1 MKSFPKC
8 TALATRDLRRQD
20 IDSNKFVIKSWKI
33 NSIFSWPYFLCF
45 LHSPCVLP
53 QNHCVHY
60 HLLPWIALD
69 FLFPE
74 FLSSSST
81 SSAPSR
87 PKPDALLHDIAPD
100 FFFLLLMSIL
110 PLSLPYTRNWFCP
123 CSPNLHGTC
132 SARMKW
138 HVTFHVATMLCLLN
152 SIWFFA
158 PTRMCT
164 LWLRYVNAHG
174 MCACEWVVFVI
185 RTPCSGDVVCFL
197 TFLVGREGN
206 ILKCI
211 F

>member
-100 FFFLLLMSIL
+100 FFFYYLCPSCLCHSLIQEIGFVPVLLTSMAHALHVWNGML
-110 PLSLPYTRNWFCP
+110 HFTWPP
-123 CSPNLHGTC
+123 C
-132 SARMKW
+132 
-138 HVTFHVATMLCLLN
+138 
-152 SIWFFA
+152 
-158 PTRMCT
+158 
-164 LWLRYVNAHG
+164 
-174 MCACEWVVFVI
+174 FV
-185 RTPCSGDVVCFL
+185 C
-197 TFLVGREGN
+197 
-206 ILKCI
+206 
-211 F
+211 